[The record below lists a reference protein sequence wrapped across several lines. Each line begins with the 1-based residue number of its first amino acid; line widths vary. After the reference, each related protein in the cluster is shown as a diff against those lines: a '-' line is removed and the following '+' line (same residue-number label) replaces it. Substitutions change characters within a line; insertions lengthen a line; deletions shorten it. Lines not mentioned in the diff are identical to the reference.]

1 MQTVYVGLS
10 GVRERS
16 QADIG
21 PDSPFST
28 DTNMIK
34 PLSQILLPRDSGQK
48 ESLVVTVGGI

>member
-1 MQTVYVGLS
+1 METVYVGLS
-10 GVRERS
+10 GVREGS